1 MGQFGAEISKF
12 GAEIGQ
18 FEAQIGQLV
27 AQTGKIGAWIGLEK
41 LTQESDGSTW
51 GSKRLSQM
59 VEYRFVLV
67 KFWVLWGQLGA

>member
-51 GSKRLSQM
+51 GSKRSSQM
-59 VEYRFVLV
+59 VEYRFVLF
-67 KFWVLWGQLGA
+67 KFWVL

>member
-27 AQTGKIGAWIGLEK
+27 AQTCKIGAWMVLEK
-41 LTQESDGSTW
+41 SIQESDGSTW
-51 GSKRLSQM
+51 GSKRSFQM
-59 VEYRFVLV
+59 VEYWFVLV
-67 KFWVLWGQLGA
+67 KFWVL

>member
-12 GAEIGQ
+12 RAEVGQ
-18 FEAQIGQLV
+18 FGAQIGQLV
-27 AQTGKIGAWIGLEK
+27 AQSGKIGAWMGLEK

-51 GSKRLSQM
+51 GSKRSSQM
-59 VEYRFVLV
+59 V